1 VTLIGGKDLKFNDL
15 NMIDFLLQNNNQIEK
30 PYQQYSMR
38 SKGAAA
44 APMMALES
52 VDVDEPIN
60 NNALDN
66 LFVYRLN
73 NITLLPKSRSSH
85 LF

>member
-1 VTLIGGKDLKFNDL
+1 MTLIGGKDLKFNDL
-15 NMIDFLLQNNNQIEK
+15 NMIDFLLQNNNQMEK
-30 PYQQYSMR
+30 QYQQYSMR

-44 APMMALES
+44 PMMAMES
-52 VDVDEPIN
+52 ADADEAIN